1 MIINSLKRIV
11 PLFGLVATSCVVAQ
25 PATLIKNNNPKF
37 VETSQT
43 NRLEGFALMSYI
55 IDTEGKVKDIDYL
68 LTSDVKPFEEKAATQ
83 LQNFVYSPAIQNE
96 DVVSSSR
103 VYLVSENIG
112 FVGYSNDSVSSGF
125 YRRFANIYKNLQ
137 NTQFDL
143 ETKLTSLY
151 EANTKNTAEQALY
164 YFLEMNVAQTKNEL
178 SRYEEALFRT
188 YTLKRFLP
196 QEFQFPV
203 SQAYIQQYMR
213 AGDYLGALR
222 VLRETKKNRKLNIK
236 QDVVEKAYADI
247 LTQLENQPTTSRPY
261 EFSRI
266 STRLIGL
273 AKRDVAFE
281 VNAGTIEKAQLRC
294 DYRVESVEANK
305 SIHINDKDGV
315 CQLLVKSYGSARI
328 TIKESGQ
335 TAPLFEI

>member
-11 PLFGLVATSCVVAQ
+11 PLFCLAATSFVVAQ

-55 IDTEGKVKDIDYL
+55 VDKQGKVTDIDYL
-68 LTSDVKPFEEKAATQ
+68 LTSNVKPFEDKAATQ
-83 LQNFVYSPAIQNE
+83 LQNFIYSPAIQNDE
-96 DVVSSSR
+96 IVSSSR
-103 VYLVSENIG
+103 VFLMSENIG
-112 FVGYSNDSVSSGF
+112 FVGYRNDSVSSGF
-125 YRRFANIYKNLQ
+125 YRRFANIYKNLH

-164 YFLEMNVAQTKNEL
+164 YFLEMNIAQTQNEQ

-203 SQAYIQQYMR
+203 SQAYIQQYMYL
-213 AGDYLGALR
+213 GDYLGALR

-236 QDVVEKAYADI
+236 QEVIEKAYADI
-247 LTQLENQPTTSRPY
+247 LAQLDSQPTTSRPY

-266 STRLIGL
+266 PTRLIGL
-273 AKRDVAFE
+273 AKREVVFE
-281 VNAGTIEKAQLRC
+281 VTEGAVEKSQLRC
-294 DYRVESVEANK
+294 DYRIESVEANK
-305 SIHINDKDGV
+305 PIHINDKDGI
-315 CQLLVKSYGSARI
+315 CQLLVKTNGSARI
-328 TIKESGQ
+328 TIKESGH